1 MAKRHERRIPLA
13 VPVRVRYTD
22 ATGKDAVNT
31 ACTLNVSRYGVRL
44 DSAKFLRGASRK
56 ISLQFRGRRAEYR
69 VMWVGDENSLLWGQA
84 GLRAVD
90 ADNYIWEIPVPP
102 PERDT
107 YQSEALPIVEEV
119 VEPGLPE
126 NYDRRNAPRFDC
138 DRGVQCW
145 REGSTVPV
153 WGSLRDLSLTGCKVV
168 STTPLPG
175 GTHIRVLLNLFG
187 RQVRA
192 SGEIRSVD
200 ENTMGIQFTRIT
212 SPEEA
217 KLHAVLTRLASGTE
231 NAPAKL
237 LQTTDILTR
246 LTQWFRWMD
255 FLTREEYLDILNGGT
270 GLALQPAT
278 TIGSVPAKSRP
289 NPQ

>member
-1 MAKRHERRIPLA
+1 
-13 VPVRVRYTD
+13 
-22 ATGKDAVNT
+22 
-31 ACTLNVSRYGVRL
+31 
-44 DSAKFLRGASRK
+44 
-56 ISLQFRGRRAEYR
+56 
-69 VMWVGDENSLLWGQA
+69 
-84 GLRAVD
+84 
-90 ADNYIWEIPVPP
+90 
-102 PERDT
+102 
-107 YQSEALPIVEEV
+107 
-119 VEPGLPE
+119 
-126 NYDRRNAPRFDC
+126 
-138 DRGVQCW
+138 
-145 REGSTVPV
+145 
-153 WGSLRDLSLTGCKVV
+153 
-168 STTPLPG
+168 
-175 GTHIRVLLNLFG
+175 VLLNLFG

-212 SPEEA
+212 PPEEA

-231 NAPAKL
+231 NAPANL

-270 GLALQPAT
+270 GGLALQPAT